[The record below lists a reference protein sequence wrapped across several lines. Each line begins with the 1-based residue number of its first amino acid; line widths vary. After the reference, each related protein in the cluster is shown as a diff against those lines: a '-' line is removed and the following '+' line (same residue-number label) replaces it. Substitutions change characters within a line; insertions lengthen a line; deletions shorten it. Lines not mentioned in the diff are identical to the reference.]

1 MHVNLLLI
9 YMNNAEFNILRFNV
23 NSSYLSKVLKIVIKL
38 KRSVQNV
45 QTFKTNLEQK
55 GFDRLWGRGGG

>member
-55 GFDRLWGRGGG
+55 GFDRLWVRGGG